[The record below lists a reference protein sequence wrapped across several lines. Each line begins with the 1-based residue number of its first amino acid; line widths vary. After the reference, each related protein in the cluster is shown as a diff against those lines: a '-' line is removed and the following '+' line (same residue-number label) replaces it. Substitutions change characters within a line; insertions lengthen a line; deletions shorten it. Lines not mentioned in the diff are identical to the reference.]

1 MCVPTLSAVAV
12 TLESVLGLR
21 GSQFSVLQTLKV
33 RTFPESTGVAAA
45 EMRDG
50 ARSGLGTCAANSRSA
65 RRNRRSNCCATLGPA
80 TRDAPGAERAASAV
94 PPSLNACE
102 SSGTLDADCGTT
114 RYSIVEPP
122 GFAGKTAH
130 PAVCVGSTAV
140 YAPIPRET

>member
-33 RTFPESTGVAAA
+33 RTFPESTGVAAT

-50 ARSGLGTCAANSRSA
+50 ARSGLG
-65 RRNRRSNCCATLGPA
+65 
-80 TRDAPGAERAASAV
+80 AEGAASGL
-94 PPSLNACE
+94 PPSLTPWA
-102 SSGTLDADCGTT
+102 SSGMVDADCGTT
-114 RYSIVEPP
+114 GYSIVEPA
-122 GFAGKTAH
+122 GLAGKTAH

-140 YAPIPRET
+140 